1 MGFFQSL
8 KDDLSEA
15 VNGLIPE
22 EEQNKGDIEIRDIS
36 FDENDMETDALEEA
50 DVPEIAVQKEGR
62 KAERPAAVTRA
73 SNRAA
78 ARQMNIDNLPDIDL
92 NLMPDKLDADDT
104 GGEAAE
110 QTDSVS
116 YTETEEEA
124 QAESV
129 SEELRVMEVPG
140 GDVLRPESV
149 FEEKIPEEPAHTG
162 NIILSMAPA
171 EEETA
176 EDIAAEEIS
185 AEIPDSPEEEAA
197 PAEKTGSAAAE
208 VQPQLSSTAA
218 RARETAKLRRE
229 ERKKMDVKSRTTS
242 DETALIT
249 VGMSVRGD
257 IESDGSM
264 DVYGSVTG
272 NISISGKLNVSGIIT
287 GNSSAKEVYAD
298 GAEINGD
305 VKCEGSVKVG
315 QSTVIIGNVAA
326 SSAVIAGAVKGDI
339 DVHGPVILDSSAI
352 VMGNIRSQSVQISNG
367 AVVEG
372 MCSQVYAAV
381 NPSSFFEEFKKSAH
395 QSAPGK

>member
-22 EEQNKGDIEIRDIS
+22 GEQNKDEFEIRDIGS
-36 FDENDMETDALEEA
+36 DENDIKTVVPNDADTAEAPVDSKARKTD
-50 DVPEIAVQKEGR
+50 
-62 KAERPAAVTRA
+62 RPAAVTRA

-78 ARQMNIDNLPDIDL
+78 GRQMSVDSLPDIDL
-92 NLMPDKLDADDT
+92 NRVLENLDTEDNGSESAVQMDIGT
-104 GGEAAE
+104 
-110 QTDSVS
+110 
-116 YTETEEEA
+116 YMETEEEA
-124 QAESV
+124 AETIAEEIPKTGILSEGAFE
-129 SEELRVMEVPG
+129 EELP
-140 GDVLRPESV
+140 
-149 FEEKIPEEPAHTG
+149 PEEESG

-171 EEETA
+171 EEEA
-176 EDIAAEEIS
+176 EEEIPEKEIPEKEIEEEEIPDEIPGLPAAEEV
-185 AEIPDSPEEEAA
+185 P
-197 PAEKTGSAAAE
+197 AAE
-208 VQPQLSSTAA
+208 SIRAVPKEQPPLSSTAA

-272 NISISGKLNVSGIIT
+272 NINISGKLNVSGIIT
-287 GNSSAKEVYAD
+287 GNSSANEVYAD

-305 VKCEGSVKVG
+305 IKCEGSVKVG
-315 QSTVIIGNVAA
+315 QSTVIIGNVTA

-381 NPSSFFEEFKKSAH
+381 NPSSFFEEFKKSAR
-395 QSAPGK
+395 QG

>member
-15 VNGLIPE
+15 VSGLIPE
-22 EEQNKGDIEIRDIS
+22 GEQNNGDIEIRDIGT
-36 FDENDMETDALEEA
+36 DEIDIEAAVLKEA
-50 DVPEIAVQKEGR
+50 DAMEASFRREAR

-73 SNRAA
+73 SALAA
-78 ARQMNIDNLPDIDL
+78 GKLNNTGPLPEIDL
-92 NLMPDKLDADDT
+92 NSMLDNLDMDMDLPAE
-104 GGEAAE
+104 EAAE
-110 QTDSVS
+110 ALPEEIPSEAALPE
-116 YTETEEEA
+116 TEFIPEAEPAAEAVPVQETESFPETEPVPEPETEPAAESEALPEENTEEEA
-124 QAESV
+124 PVQAE
-129 SEELRVMEVPG
+129 
-140 GDVLRPESV
+140 
-149 FEEKIPEEPAHTG
+149 EKAGSIE
-162 NIILSMAPA
+162 LSMAPIA
-171 EEETA
+171 EGRK
-176 EDIAAEEIS
+176 
-185 AEIPDSPEEEAA
+185 EEA
-197 PAEKTGSAAAE
+197 P
-208 VQPQLSSTAA
+208 QPSMTAA
-218 RARETAKLRRE
+218 RAREISKLRRE
-229 ERKKMDVKSRTTS
+229 EKKTMGETANRTIS
-242 DETALIT
+242 DETALIP

-272 NISISGKLNVSGIIT
+272 NISIVGKLNVSGIIT

-315 QSTVIIGNVAA
+315 QSTVIIGNVSAT
-326 SSAVIAGAVKGDI
+326 SAVIAGAVKGDI

-381 NPSSFFEEFKKSAH
+381 NPSTFFEEFKKSTRQA
-395 QSAPGK
+395 SV